1 MVNRLPIDEDTQLTG
16 STNLR
21 KYSAHEIEIDTNSSE
36 PSILILAQTAYPGWL
51 ATINGEPTNIFST
64 NGLFSAIE
72 LEAGNNRVVFQ
83 YKPISWK
90 VGLWIS
96 ITMLILWILAFR
108 FTQKA
113 LYP

>member
-1 MVNRLPIDEDTQLTG
+1 MNDDVFSKLCDSFNHYKTEDN
-16 STNLR
+16 SIFTNV
-21 KYSAHEIEIDTNSSE
+21 E
-36 PSILILAQTAYPGWL
+36 PPRAWRDGEDKGATE

-72 LEAGNNRVVFQ
+72 LEAGYNRVVFQ